1 MTADG
6 GSLAQALL
14 EAQKKLPLTV
24 ATDSK
29 NPHFG
34 SGFLS
39 LGGLIAATRPALND
53 AGIVITQFPGV
64 NEQGQPVIR
73 TTLTHGATGEE
84 LSFEMPLFPDK
95 PGMQAY
101 GSAITYGRRYAWASA
116 IGVASEEDTDGNVHA
131 GSEQPAQPAAEAAV
145 KMASGPQRA
154 KMGILVKEL
163 AATDMQ
169 IPAEFPGAETWT
181 DVLRLHLGEEY
192 GVTTRTDLTMEQAS
206 RVIDWLE
213 ELKIPF

>member
-1 MTADG
+1 MTVER
-6 GSLAQALL
+6 GSLASALV
-14 EAQKKLPLTV
+14 EAQSKMPAVGK
-24 ATDSK
+24 DSE
-29 NPHFG
+29 NPHFR
-34 SGFLS
+34 SRFTS
-39 LGGLIAATRPALND
+39 LDSLIAATRPVLNA
-53 AGIVITQFPGV
+53 AGIAITQFPGV
-64 NEQGQPVIR
+64 NDAGQPVLR
-73 TTLTHGATGEE
+73 TTLTHGPTAQEI
-84 LSFEMPLFPDK
+84 SFEMPLFPDK

-101 GSAITYGRRYAWASA
+101 GAAITYGRRYAWAAA
-116 IGVASEEDTDGNVHA
+116 IGIASEEDTDGNA
-131 GSEQPAQPAAEAAV
+131 PGPAEKPAEEPAEAV
-145 KMASGPQRA
+145 KMASGPQKA

-163 AATDMQ
+163 AASDMQ